1 MKTRRASPKSRINP
15 GTESAPHRTPPVVM
29 DVLPWPGGYGFK
41 GGDNWWR
48 HVISQS
54 ERERL
59 DNLIGLALL
68 DNKVCEQLVTKR
80 DPALLS
86 VFGLSKQTQDWL
98 KSLQAGTLK
107 ELAQRIVAAT
117 RPHHFDAVPVGAT

>member
-1 MKTRRASPKSRINP
+1 MKTRRASPKSDIKP
-15 GTESAPHRTPPVVM
+15 GTASASRRTPPVVM
-29 DVLPWPGGYGFK
+29 DVLPWPGGYGFA
-41 GGDNWWR
+41 GRDNWWR
-48 HVISQS
+48 HVFSQS

-68 DNKVCEQLVTKR
+68 DNQVCEQLVTKR

-98 KSLQAGTLK
+98 KGLQASTLK
-107 ELAQRIVAAT
+107 ELAQLIVAAT
-117 RPHHFDAVPVGAT
+117 KPRHSDVAPAGAA